1 MSEEK
6 RLILKDI
13 KEWIACAKNEKLES
27 DYIHKQYWDMFETI
41 LRKIF
46 TKYNTENISDD
57 DLKYNHYLEKENDEL
72 ILENKK
78 YKEVIEK
85 VIDYINDV
93 SRHTDNYF
101 DLDNN
106 LWIREVEI
114 LDILKEVEHEKN

>member
-1 MSEEK
+1 M
-6 RLILKDI
+6 
-13 KEWIACAKNEKLES
+13 
-27 DYIHKQYWDMFETI
+27 
-41 LRKIF
+41 
-46 TKYNTENISDD
+46 NIDELVY
-57 DLKYNHYLEKENDEL
+57 DLKEHLDTYCQTYDDYDMTYNQTEMVYYLIKDLEK
-72 ILENKK
+72 ENKK

-114 LDILKEVEHEKN
+114 LDILKEVEHE